1 MAREAYYLAVRQV
14 LIIVFFLNIA
24 VALSKLLYGLITG
37 SLSMTSDG
45 LHSIF
50 DSASNI
56 IGLVGIAIAS
66 RPPDKEH
73 PYGHAKFETFASIGI
88 AVLLFAT
95 CLQILEAAVGRLFNP
110 VAPEITSLSFI
121 IMGSTLAVNIGVSV
135 YERFIGRRLGSNILV
150 ADSIH
155 TRSDV
160 YASVGVL
167 LGFLLIRAGYP
178 QADPVVALIITGL
191 IVLTGIE
198 IMRDSSRVLLDKAF
212 IDEDLIKRMAE
223 SVEGVCGCHQIRTR
237 GPPGQTYIDLHI
249 GVDSSLSIDQAH
261 QIGVAVEDKIKES
274 FSGVADVVV
283 HIEPR
288 GSCDLRRPGK

>member
-1 MAREAYYLAVRQV
+1 MAREAYYLAVRRV
-14 LIIVFFLNIA
+14 LILVFFLNIA

-95 CLQILEAAVGRLFNP
+95 CLQILEAAVGRLFNSMS
-110 VAPEITSLSFI
+110 PEVTSLSFI
-121 IMGSTLAVNIGVSV
+121 IMGSTLAINIGVSV
-135 YERFIGRRLGSNILV
+135 YERSIGRRLGSDILV

-155 TRSDV
+155 TQSDI

-167 LGFLLIRAGYP
+167 LGFLLIRAGFP
-178 QADPVVALIITGL
+178 LADPIVAIIIAGL
-191 IVLTGIE
+191 IVRTGIE

-223 SVEGVCGCHQIRTR
+223 SVEGVCACHQVRTR
-237 GPPGQTYIDLHI
+237 GPPGQTYVDLHI

-261 QIGVAVEDKIKES
+261 QIGEAVEDKIKES
-274 FSGVADVVV
+274 FPGVQDVAV
-283 HIEPR
+283 HIEPK
-288 GSCDLRRPGK
+288 GSCELHRPDK